1 MLSVVKFTIKNNSKK
16 KKTKKMSQYRILD
29 YSFTTAAEL
38 ARAILEYAGQ
48 SFEDKRFDKDKAQEA
63 EKGTPF
69 GTLPVLEVGGRVIAQ
84 HQSICRYLAR
94 QHGLSGKDE
103 TEATLCDLV
112 MDGLWHM
119 FSKVRHAE
127 VHQLSKE
134 DRCTVIKKMIAEDA
148 PSYLDAYEKMLK
160 DRKDENDF
168 IVGKD
173 VTWSDIGLTL
183 ALAALKYR
191 HGLSLESRPA
201 LQAYLARMMEVP
213 QLVEFLLAK
222 RGAGGG
228 RPLITPSHNYRTH
241 GNESQR
247 NVTFYRITRIN
258 LRI

>member
-1 MLSVVKFTIKNNSKK
+1 MA
-16 KKTKKMSQYRILD
+16 QYRILD

-103 TEATLCDLV
+103 TEAALCDLV

-148 PSYLDAYEKMLK
+148 PAYLDAYEKMLK

-213 QLVEFLLAK
+213 QLVEFLAK
-222 RGAGGG
+222 RAQEEAA
-228 RPLITPSHNYRTH
+228 L
-241 GNESQR
+241 
-247 NVTFYRITRIN
+247 
-258 LRI
+258 

>member
-1 MLSVVKFTIKNNSKK
+1 MYALTYGAESPSLKSHPPRGEGPNATEEQLQTLTRKAE
-16 KKTKKMSQYRILD
+16 MARYRLLD

-38 ARAILEYAGQ
+38 ARAILEFAGQ

-63 EKGTPF
+63 ESGTPF
-69 GTLPVLEVGGRVIAQ
+69 GTLPVLEVEGRVIAQ

-103 TEATLCDLV
+103 TEAALCDLV

-134 DRCTVIKKMIAEDA
+134 DRCSVIKKMIAEDA
-148 PSYLDAYEKMLK
+148 PAYLDAYEKMLK
-160 DRKDENDF
+160 DRKDEKDF
-168 IVGKD
+168 IVGKE

-191 HGLSLESRPA
+191 HGLSLESRPQ
-201 LQAYLARMMEVP
+201 LQGYLARMMEVP
-213 QLVEFLLAK
+213 QLVEFLSK
-222 RGAGGG
+222 RAQEEAA
-228 RPLITPSHNYRTH
+228 L
-241 GNESQR
+241 
-247 NVTFYRITRIN
+247 
-258 LRI
+258 